1 MTQTPPPASPQSALL
16 LQISAAAVPLQRVPN
31 GEFVTTAQT
40 SPVGQSSGSSQAML
54 QSPGHCEAS
63 LVRRQLGPPV
73 LERQQTVLVRSHWV
87 DPHVT

>member
-1 MTQTPPPASPQSALL
+1 MLVAAL
-16 LQISAAAVPLQRVPN
+16 ISAEAVALQRVPS

-40 SPVGQSSGSSQAML
+40 SPVGQSSGSSPVMVH
-54 QSPGHCEAS
+54 SPGHCAAS
-63 LVRRQLGPPV
+63 LVRTQLGPPV